1 MLRTSYRIRK
11 RIRLGLLFLG
21 LPQLAI
27 GLYALFLSRDFFRDF
42 PFGRSWAELGPYNEH
57 LVTDVGALFCAMGVM
72 ALFGAARVERGLSQ
86 GVALGWIVFTV
97 PHLFFHLGH
106 RQGLETVDLVAQ
118 VVVFVAQILIALYV
132 LSASRRLKA

>member
-1 MLRTSYRIRK
+1 MLQTSYRIRK

-27 GLYALFLSRDFFRDF
+27 GLYALFFSRDFFREF

-57 LVTDVGALFCAMGVM
+57 LVTDVGALFCAMGVI
-72 ALFGAARVERGLSQ
+72 ALFGAARVERRLSQ
-86 GVALGWIVFTV
+86 AVALGWIVFTV
-97 PHLFFHLGH
+97 PHLIFHLGH
-106 RQGLETVDLVAQ
+106 REALETIDAVSQ
-118 VVVFVAQILIALYV
+118 VILFVLHLLIALYV

>member
-1 MLRTSYRIRK
+1 MLQTSYRIRK

-27 GLYALFLSRDFFRDF
+27 GLYALFFSRDFFREF

-57 LVTDVGALFCAMGVM
+57 LVTDVGALFCAMGVI
-72 ALFGAARVERGLSQ
+72 ALFGAVRVERRLSQ
-86 GVALGWIVFTV
+86 AVALGWIVFTV
-97 PHLFFHLGH
+97 PHLIFHLGH
-106 RQGLETVDLVAQ
+106 REALETIDAVSQ
-118 VVVFVAQILIALYV
+118 VILFVLHLLIALYV